1 MARND
6 TKAFSAD
13 FLDQLLA
20 GRDPRT
26 VLDSDGLI
34 GDLKKA
40 LTERM
45 LSAEMDVH
53 LASEAEAGLA
63 AHSAPAAHGLGR

>member
-34 GDLKKA
+34 GDLKKGKRPVRA
-40 LTERM
+40 VLTT
-45 LSAEMDVH
+45 
-53 LASEAEAGLA
+53 
-63 AHSAPAAHGLGR
+63 